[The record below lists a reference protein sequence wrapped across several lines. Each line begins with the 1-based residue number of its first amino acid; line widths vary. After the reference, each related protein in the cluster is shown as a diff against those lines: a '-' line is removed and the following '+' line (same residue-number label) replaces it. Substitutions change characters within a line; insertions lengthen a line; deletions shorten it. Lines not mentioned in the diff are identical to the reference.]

1 MLLTRQRLKP
11 YEPQLNLAAMI
22 DVVFLLLIFFLCTVS
37 FQVQEK
43 KLSAYLPKVSRNP
56 DQLPDFEPIH
66 IRLSQS
72 DKGINIACDRQVCP
86 DFDALA
92 TMLSARRVIA
102 DIPVIIA
109 GQNRVSFQFMVAAM
123 DTCYAVGLTSVA
135 FSSQGDSP

>member
-11 YEPQLNLAAMI
+11 YDPQLNLAAMI

-43 KLSAYLPKVSRNP
+43 KLSAHLPRISRNP

-66 IRLSQS
+66 IRLNET
-72 DKGINIACDRQVCP
+72 DKGVSITCDRQVCP
-86 DFDALA
+86 DLDALA
-92 TMLSARRVIA
+92 TMLSARRMIA
-102 DIPVIIA
+102 DIPVIVA
-109 GQNRVSFQFMVAAM
+109 GQNRVPFQFMVAAM
-123 DTCYAVGLTSVA
+123 DTCYRVGLSNIA